1 MDEIR
6 NRVTAILALPEFSDS
21 EWWLTF
27 YLTAPQERLERIVP
41 HLLALGAVNLNDA
54 EGGFLY
60 PKLPVWGEPS
70 AVAHAVSQVR
80 ALADAEEVET
90 LSVDV
95 DTVPDV
101 TRSNFV
107 ELVRF

>member
-6 NRVTAILALPEFSDS
+6 NRVEAIRALPEFTGPD
-21 EWWLTF
+21 WWLTF
-27 YLTAPQERLERIVP
+27 YLTAPKERLERIVP
-41 HLLALGAVNLNDA
+41 YLRSLGGVNLDDA

-60 PKLPVWGEPS
+60 PKLPVRAEPN
-70 AVAHAVSQVR
+70 AVALVVSQVR
-80 ALADAEEVET
+80 HLADADDVET

-95 DTVPDV
+95 DTTPDV
-101 TRSNFV
+101 SRSNFV

>member
-6 NRVTAILALPEFSDS
+6 DRVEAIRALPEFNGPD
-21 EWWLTF
+21 WWLTF
-27 YLTAPQERLERIVP
+27 YLTAPQDRLERIAH
-41 HLLALGAVNLNDA
+41 HLRSLGGVNLDDA

-60 PKLPVWGEPS
+60 PKLPVHADPN
-70 AVAHAVSQVR
+70 AVALMVSQVR
-80 ALADAEEVET
+80 NLADAEDVET

-107 ELVRF
+107 ELARF

>member
-1 MDEIR
+1 MDDIR
-6 NRVTAILALPEFSDS
+6 DRVEAIRALPGFNGPD
-21 EWWLTF
+21 WWLTF
-27 YLTAPQERLERIVP
+27 YLTAPQERLESIAH
-41 HLLALGAVNLNDA
+41 HLRSLGGVNLDDA

-60 PKLPVWGEPS
+60 PKLPVHADPS
-70 AVAHAVSQVR
+70 AVAHMVSQVR
-80 ALADAEEVET
+80 ELADAASVET

-107 ELVRF
+107 ELARF